1 MNLFNMREILIQF
14 CDWVNSL
21 DQETV
26 IKLEDFETSE
36 EIVDFF
42 IDETKLK
49 IKN

>member
-1 MNLFNMREILIQF
+1 MNLFNMKEILIKF
-14 CDWVNSL
+14 CDWVSSL

-26 IKLEDFETSE
+26 LKLEDFETSE

-42 IDETKLK
+42 INEKDLK

>member
-1 MNLFNMREILIQF
+1 MKEVLIQF

-26 IKLEDFETSE
+26 MKLEDFETSE
-36 EIVDFF
+36 EIVEFF
-42 IDETKLK
+42 IKEVKLK

>member
-1 MNLFNMREILIQF
+1 MREILIQF